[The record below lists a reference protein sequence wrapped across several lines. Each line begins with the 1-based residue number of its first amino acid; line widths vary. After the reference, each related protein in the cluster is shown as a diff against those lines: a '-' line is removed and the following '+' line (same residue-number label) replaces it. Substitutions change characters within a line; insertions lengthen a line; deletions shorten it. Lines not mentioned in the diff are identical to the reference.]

1 MTQARIDI
9 CYRNLLITLAKDAED
24 LKREVTAMH
33 LALKTEESNGRRNG
47 MRTIINSRNRQRAR
61 LLQLLNRNKAALHY
75 FFQTTN
81 AEKIADEPIKISC
94 TDV

>member
-1 MTQARIDI
+1 MTQSRIDI
-9 CYRNLLITLAKDAED
+9 CYRNLLITLAKDAEY
-24 LKREVTAMH
+24 LKREVTNMFA
-33 LALKTEESNGRRNG
+33 AVKTEQSNGRRNG
-47 MRTIINSRNRQRAR
+47 IRTLINARNRQRAR